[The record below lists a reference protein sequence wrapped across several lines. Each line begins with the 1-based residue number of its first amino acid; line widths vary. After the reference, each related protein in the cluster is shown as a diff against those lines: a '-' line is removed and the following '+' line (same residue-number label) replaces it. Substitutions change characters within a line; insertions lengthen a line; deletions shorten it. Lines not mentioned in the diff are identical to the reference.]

1 VTELM
6 LALGRVL
13 RALVPIAAALVVTA
27 SARAADPAKPEP
39 SGKAW
44 FLTPMPRVLTGP
56 DQPLRDKLRSPR
68 DTLQTLYYSIDVYD
82 FFPAIIQDA
91 VATLDLGDSMPA
103 DSASAS
109 LLAVQLEGVLNSL
122 DIPLAG
128 VPDRP
133 TVETITV
140 YDADDIKIVLRK
152 YTDGC
157 WRFDRETVQ
166 RTPAMRRTV
175 LARQKSLIVERANLR
190 EGYTDARTTAKRFI
204 CDSLTGDFSA
214 ASRALD
220 LGGLSTAQ
228 RRENGSALAQMLA
241 FVLQRRGYTYS
252 QLFPENPA
260 AGAFTWHA
268 DRDGR
273 IMLRRVPTPDG
284 KDAWLFDRTT
294 VAQLPQMYAAAQPA
308 IPDIHFARLGLVVP
322 PINTEAMAA
331 GSKRPDSV
339 PHRLGS
345 PRAMLRTFFR
355 AMDAADS
362 NDAKIVDALECLDL
376 GAIPDKDRRSLGTT
390 IAQKLEAVLRA
401 VSLDLA
407 AVPDS
412 WDAPAQVL
420 GATRGFKIDIVR
432 QQDGTWRF
440 GENSVAMAQEMFDKL
455 ESKERSDRERIGQLE
470 SARDTT
476 VTFFAAFAQDDMGM
490 AARCLDLS
498 EYFPGAENDLGPV
511 LAYKLKYILDRTGR
525 IYMQEIPDDADGPR
539 YALYRGEL
547 GQIVVGRKTTDSHK
561 GMWLFTP
568 ETVKHIEPM
577 FRKVLNRPV
586 DRSLRD
592 ADNLSKGPRFLD
604 APGVWLRQRLPEM
617 VQKPFGP
624 LDCYQWIGLG
634 VTLLFAG
641 AMANVILGQ
650 VHILLGF
657 LLRQSGSCL
666 TRPFVAQKLRPMTWL
681 MAAWLIFHM
690 ATVLDLP
697 VASLDAVLALKK
709 FLLAGL
715 VAWCCFGVIDLALGI
730 YMNSELLRPHRSL
743 SDLIVPVSMRAL
755 KGVTLVLV
763 ATYVVYEVGQG
774 DMLTR
779 FLTGLGVAGLA
790 ASLAAQDALKSFFG
804 TLLLI
809 GERSFK
815 IGDRVQVDNKTVG
828 TIEQVGFR
836 STKLRTDEGSLVTVP
851 NATLASASINNFG
864 LPAKA
869 A

>member
-1 VTELM
+1 M
-6 LALGRVL
+6 LTLSRVL
-13 RALVPIAAALVVTA
+13 RAFVPMAAALIVAA
-27 SARAADPAKPEP
+27 SAMAGEPGKPAIE
-39 SGKAW
+39 SKAW
-44 FLTPMPRVLTGP
+44 FLTPIPRVMNGP

-82 FFPAIIQDA
+82 FYPPIIQDA

-128 VPDRP
+128 VPDRT
-133 TVETITV
+133 TVDAVTI
-140 YDADDIKIVLRK
+140 YDADDLKIVMRK

-157 WRFDRETVQ
+157 WRFDRDTVQ
-166 RTPAMRRTV
+166 RTPTMRRSV

-190 EGYTDARTTAKRFI
+190 EGYTDARSTIKRFMS
-204 CDSLTGDFSA
+204 DALTGDFSA
-214 ASRALD
+214 TSRALD

-228 RRENGSALAQMLA
+228 RRENGPALAQMLA
-241 FVLQRRGYTYS
+241 FVLQRRGYTFS

-260 AGAFTWHA
+260 AAAFTWHA

-273 IMLRRVPTPDG
+273 IILRRVPTSEG
-284 KDAWLFDRTT
+284 KDAWLFDRST
-294 VAQLPQMYAAAQPA
+294 VAQLPQMYSAAQPA

-322 PINTEAMAA
+322 PINAETLAA
-331 GSKRPDSV
+331 GSKRPASV

-345 PRAMLRTFFR
+345 PRATLRTFFR
-355 AMDAADS
+355 AMDAAES

-401 VSLDLA
+401 VSVELA

-420 GATRGFKIDIVR
+420 GAARGFKIEIVR

-440 GENSVAMAQEMFDKL
+440 GENAVATAQDMFDKL
-455 ESKERSDRERIGQLE
+455 ESKERSDRERVGQFD

-476 VTFFAAFAQDDMGM
+476 VTFLAAFAQADLEL
-490 AARCLDLS
+490 ASRCLDLS
-498 EYFPGAENDLGPV
+498 EFFPGAENDLGPV
-511 LAYKLKYILDRTGR
+511 LAFKLKYILDRTGR
-525 IYMQEIPDDADGPR
+525 IYIQEVPDDVDGPR
-539 YALYRGEL
+539 YALYRGDL
-547 GQIVVGRKTTDSHK
+547 GQIVVGHKTTDPRK
-561 GMWLFTP
+561 GAWLFTP
-568 ETVKHIEPM
+568 ETIKHIEPM
-577 FRKVLNRPV
+577 FRGVLKRPV

-592 ADNLSKGPRFLD
+592 ADELANGPKFFE
-604 APGVWLRQRLPEM
+604 APGVWLRLRLPDVM
-617 VQKPFGP
+617 QKSFGP
-624 LDCYQWIGLG
+624 LDYYQWVGLG

-641 AMANVILGQ
+641 AMASVILGQ
-650 VHILLGF
+650 VHILVGF

-666 TRPFVAQKLRPMTWL
+666 TRSFVAKKLRPLTWL
-681 MAAWLIFHM
+681 LAAWLIFRM

-715 VAWCCFGVIDLALGI
+715 FAWCGFGIIDLALGI

-755 KGVTLVLV
+755 KGITLVMV
-763 ATYVVYEVGQG
+763 ATYVVYQVGQG
-774 DMLTR
+774 EMLTR

-828 TIEQVGFR
+828 TIELVGFR